1 LRTAINFID
10 MMSTKQ
16 PDIEKR
22 AVCPAHGT
30 RAVSHPESVEPARP
44 GLDFQDPAFHAD
56 PFPALAR
63 LRITAPIHAMQLP
76 DGRRGWLV
84 TRFEDVTQA
93 LKNPRISTVPPAE
106 HPTFEGAAGIVRLL
120 QPLMIEME
128 PPEHARLR
136 GLIAKAFTP
145 RFVEG
150 LRPRIQQ
157 IADTLIDTVLP
168 RGEMELISDFA
179 FPLPITV
186 IAEMLGIPVEDQD
199 RLRDWSAALFDSF
212 SMRFDAE
219 SQARAEEFAAYI
231 TALIETKRREPRED
245 LISQL
250 VLAEEAGAKLTE
262 QELRAL
268 IVLLIFAGHETT
280 VNLLGN
286 GMLALFMHP
295 AELDKLRRDLS
306 LVPAAVEELLRFCG
320 PVMIPAARYATTD
333 VEIGGTTIARGEM
346 LMLALASADR
356 NEAQFP
362 AAETL
367 DIARTSSKHL
377 AFGHGVH
384 YCVGAPLARMEAQ
397 VALATLLRRL
407 PGLRLN
413 TAPDTLQWR
422 GNMSLRGLHA
432 LPVAF

>member
-1 LRTAINFID
+1 

-16 PDIEKR
+16 QDTGAR
-22 AVCPAHGT
+22 AAGPAHGNS
-30 RAVSHPESVEPARP
+30 AVSPAI
-44 GLDFQDPAFHAD
+44 DFQDPAFHAD

-63 LRITAPIHAMQLP
+63 LRTTASIHAMQLP

-93 LKNPRISTVPPAE
+93 LKNPRISTVPTVA
-106 HPTFEGAAGIVRLL
+106 HPEIEGHSIIMRLML
-120 QPLMIEME
+120 PVMVEMA
-128 PPEHARLR
+128 PHDHARLR

-157 IADTLIDTVLP
+157 IADTLIDRVLP
-168 RGEMELISDFA
+168 RGEMELINDFA

-186 IAEMLGIPVEDQD
+186 IAEMLGLPVEDHD
-199 RLRDWSAALFDSF
+199 RLRDWSAVLFDSI

-219 SQARAEEFAAYI
+219 SVAKAEDFAAYI

-250 VLAEEAGAKLTE
+250 VLAEEAGARLSE
-262 QELRAL
+262 EELRAL

-286 GMLALFMHP
+286 GMLALFTHP

-306 LVPAAVEELLRFCG
+306 LVPSAVEELLRFCG
-320 PVMIPAARYATTD
+320 PVNVPAMRYATTD
-333 VEIGGTTIARGEM
+333 VEIGGMTIARGEI
-346 LMLALASADR
+346 LVLALGSANRD
-356 NEAQFP
+356 EAQFP
-362 AAETL
+362 GADTL
-367 DIARTSSKHL
+367 DIARTSSKQL

-384 YCVGAPLARMEAQ
+384 YCVGAPLARLEAQ
-397 VALATLLRRL
+397 VALTTLLRRL

-413 TAPDTLQWR
+413 AAPDALEWR
-422 GNMSLRGLHA
+422 GNMTLRGLRA

>member
-1 LRTAINFID
+1 
-10 MMSTKQ
+10 M
-16 PDIEKR
+16 
-22 AVCPAHGT
+22 
-30 RAVSHPESVEPARP
+30 
-44 GLDFQDPAFHAD
+44 QDPAFVAN

-63 LRITAPIHAMQLP
+63 LRATAPIQATQLP
-76 DGRRGWLV
+76 DGTRGWLL
-84 TRFEDVTQA
+84 TRFEDVLQA
-93 LKNPRISTVPPAE
+93 LKHPCVSTVPPVDRYA
-106 HPTFEGAAGIVRLL
+106 FEDPPLILRLML
-120 QPLMIEME
+120 PVMVEME
-128 PPEHARLR
+128 PPDHARLR

-157 IADTLIDTVLP
+157 IADTLIDRVLP

-199 RLRDWSAALFDSF
+199 RLRDWSAVLFDSM

-219 SQARAEEFAAYI
+219 SQAKGEEFAAYL

-250 VLAEEAGAKLTE
+250 VLAEEAGSRLTAE
-262 QELRAL
+262 ELRAL

-286 GMLALFMHP
+286 GMLALFEHP

-320 PVMIPAARYATTD
+320 PVMSPAARYATAD
-333 VEIGGTTIARGEM
+333 VEIGGKTIGRGEM
-346 LMLALASADR
+346 LVLALASADR
-356 NEAQFP
+356 DEAQFP
-362 AAETL
+362 GADTL

-384 YCVGAPLARMEAQ
+384 YCVGAPLARLEAQ

-413 TAPDTLQWR
+413 AAPDTLQWR
-422 GNMSLRGLHA
+422 GNMTLRGLQT